1 MRPYLVTFRE
11 IKSILFDAMKLSHIE
26 SEVCLAV
33 DASPNGVC
41 AVLQQ
46 NIDK

>member
-1 MRPYLVTFRE
+1 MRPYLVAFRE
-11 IKSILFDAMKLSHIE
+11 IKSILLDAMKLSHIE
-26 SEVCLAV
+26 SEEVCLAV
-33 DASPNGVC
+33 ASSNGVC